1 MPAGMPRA
9 RRGRAGGARE
19 VGRGLETRAAGRLRA
34 GGASASAPAAKPR
47 LRQAHHGVKAA
58 ENLRLIFRGL
68 RMCVRKNFGSVGFIA
83 LSRSSFLR
91 IQNFYVYANRAP
103 AMQGSAEEAPGKRF
117 GTGGGS
123 IQWVVVKGTQIPLLQ
138 TDGEMPAPDA

>member
-1 MPAGMPRA
+1 M
-9 RRGRAGGARE
+9 E

-34 GGASASAPAAKPR
+34 GGANASAPAAKPR
-47 LRQAHHGVKAA
+47 LCQAHHGVKAA

-103 AMQGSAEEAPGKRF
+103 AMQGPKCRGSPGGAERNK
-117 GTGGGS
+117 GGGS
-123 IQWVVVKGTQIPLLQ
+123 IQWVVAQW
-138 TDGEMPAPDA
+138 DFAPEGALASSP